1 MRAEHDKI
9 KYLKKS
15 RKEEGRYRKL
25 FLEGHCLWRVGV
37 YSIVTLMMD
46 SGFWVGSIKSRSFST
61 ENVPGRCESG
71 VYLCLQPRPPLRRRL
86 SWWTLCCR
94 PPATVKAMNCN
105 GLLIR
110 ARTMVTDSGRFSNL
124 DFSASNSSTSCLEI
138 VWCPRLHRP
147 RIRSLG
153 PGCHRGRLRMRR
165 LAWDFI

>member
-1 MRAEHDKI
+1 
-9 KYLKKS
+9 
-15 RKEEGRYRKL
+15 
-25 FLEGHCLWRVGV
+25 
-37 YSIVTLMMD
+37 MMD
-46 SGFWVGSIKSRSFST
+46 SGFWVGSIKSRSLST

-147 RIRSLG
+147 RIWSLG
-153 PGCHRGRLRMRR
+153 PGCRRRRLRR
-165 LAWDFI
+165 LVWDIIYLTQYYDTSCPQRVVSRKVSRNGNEPETEIESDDNIYWSL